1 MMERV
6 LIVSSNPKAM
16 QVFSELVV
24 SCISAELFCAES
36 CGEARRFLAA
46 QDFALVVILT
56 PLPEEFGYDL
66 ARACLQSTAGVI
78 LVVRDELE
86 RGASYKLCEEGIFVF
101 CLSMGKRMFAYASF
115 LMLSLHRR
123 LAGGTPKEARLQQ
136 KMNEIRLVD
145 RAKCLLI
152 QYDRLTEEE
161 AHRYIE
167 KSAMDRRCS
176 KREIAEEIL
185 RRYQL

>member
-6 LIVSSNPKAM
+6 LIVSGHPRAM
-16 QVFSELVV
+16 QAFAELVV
-24 SCISAELFCAES
+24 SCVSAELFCAET

-46 QDFALVVILT
+46 QEFALVVILT
-56 PLPEEFGYDL
+56 PLPEEFGWEL
-66 ARACLQSTAGVI
+66 ARECLQSTAGVI

-86 RGASYKLCEEGIFVF
+86 RGAARRLHEEGIFVF
-101 CLSMGKRMFAYASF
+101 SLGMGKRMFACAAQ
-115 LMLSLHRR
+115 LMLSLHHR
-123 LAGGTPKEARLQQ
+123 LEGGTPREERLQQ

-152 QYDRLTEEE
+152 QYDRMTEEE
-161 AHRYIE
+161 AHRWLE
-167 KSAMDRRCS
+167 KTAMDRRCS

-185 RRYQL
+185 RRYQI